1 MEVRLIGVEVLR
13 LARLVIEMFVDGVS
27 FYEMIGF

>member
-27 FYEMIGF
+27 FYEMTGF